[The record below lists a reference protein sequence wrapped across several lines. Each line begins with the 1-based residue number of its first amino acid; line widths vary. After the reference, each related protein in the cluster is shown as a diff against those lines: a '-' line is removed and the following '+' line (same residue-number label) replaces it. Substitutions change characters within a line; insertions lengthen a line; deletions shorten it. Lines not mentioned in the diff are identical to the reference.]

1 MFQSIF
7 APSHC
12 PSCDSELVW
21 ENDLLYC
28 RSTTCGEQQYKV
40 VEHFAKTM
48 KIKGLG
54 PASIR
59 KLGWT
64 CPSEIYLASAD
75 SILAS
80 LGSEKVTNKLMGEIV
95 NSIDAPLE
103 LLLPAFGIPLIGN
116 TATRKLSETVR
127 HITVIDADACERAG
141 LGPKATNNLLE
152 WIENE
157 LPYFQE
163 VLPHSWYFSDTP
175 SFPVVSK
182 GIVCISGR
190 LKSFK
195 SKAEATTALNAA
207 GYDVKSSLTKQVT
220 HLVNEGGNESAKTR
234 QARDTGVTIVTD
246 LISFLEN

>member
-1 MFQSIF
+1 MFQEINF
-7 APSHC
+7 PTNC
-12 PSCDSELVW
+12 PSCDSELQWV
-21 ENDLLYC
+21 NDSLYC
-28 RSTTCGEQQYKV
+28 RNHLCPAQNARA

-54 PASIR
+54 PASIK

-64 CPSEIYLASAD
+64 CPSEIYASTEE

-80 LGSEKVTNKLMGEIV
+80 LGSEKVTSKLMLEIL
-95 NSIDAPLE
+95 NSFDAPLE
-103 LLLPAFGIPLIGN
+103 RLLPAFGIPLIGN
-116 TATRKLSETVR
+116 TATRKLSETIS
-127 HITVIDADACERAG
+127 HISNINADTCERAG
-141 LGPKATNNLLE
+141 LGPKATHNLLE
-152 WIENE
+152 WIEND

-163 VLPHSWYFSDTP
+163 HIPCSWYFSDTP
-175 SFPVVSK
+175 SLPIASK
-182 GIVCISGR
+182 GTVCISGR

-207 GYDVKSSLTKQVT
+207 GYEVKSSLTKQVT
-220 HLVNEGGNESAKTR
+220 HLVNEGGQESAKTR

>member
-28 RSTTCGEQQYKV
+28 RSPICGEQAYKS

-64 CPSEIYLASAD
+64 CPSEIYTSTEE

-80 LGSEKVTNKLMGEIV
+80 LGSEAVTTKLMSEIL
-95 NSIDAPLE
+95 NSFDAPLE
-103 LLLPAFGIPLIGN
+103 RLLPAFGIPLIGN
-116 TATRKLSETVR
+116 TATRKLSETVS
-127 HITVIDADACERAG
+127 HITEINADTCERAG
-141 LGPKATNNLLE
+141 LGPKATHNLLTWLE
-152 WIENE
+152 DN
-157 LPYFQE
+157 LRFYQE
-163 VLPHSWYFSDTP
+163 HIPCTWYFSDKP
-175 SFPVVSK
+175 SYPVVNK
-182 GIVCISGR
+182 GTVCITGR

-195 SKAEATTALNAA
+195 TKAEATEALNAA

-220 HLVNEGGNESAKTR
+220 HLVNEGGAESAKTR
-234 QARDTGVTIVTD
+234 QARDTGVTIVND
-246 LISFLEN
+246 LTSLLEK

>member
-1 MFQSIF
+1 MFQEIL
-7 APSHC
+7 PPTNC
-12 PSCDSELVW
+12 PSCDSTLVW

-28 RSTTCGEQQYKV
+28 RSTTCGEQQYKA

-64 CPSEIYLASAD
+64 CPSEIYLATRE

-80 LGSEKVTNKLMGEIV
+80 LGSEAVTNKLMSEIL
-95 NSIDAPLE
+95 NSFDAPLE
-103 LLLPAFGIPLIGN
+103 RLLPAFGIPLIGN

-141 LGPKATNNLLE
+141 LGPKATTNLLE
-152 WIENE
+152 WMENE

-163 VLPHSWYFSDTP
+163 HLPCTWYFSYTP
-175 SFPVVSK
+175 AYPVTNK
-182 GIVCISGR
+182 GTVCISGR

-220 HLVNEGGNESAKTR
+220 HLINEGGQESAKTR

>member
-1 MFQSIF
+1 M
-7 APSHC
+7 
-12 PSCDSELVW
+12 
-21 ENDLLYC
+21 
-28 RSTTCGEQQYKV
+28 
-40 VEHFAKTM
+40 
-48 KIKGLG
+48 
-54 PASIR
+54 
-59 KLGWT
+59 
-64 CPSEIYLASAD
+64 
-75 SILAS
+75 
-80 LGSEKVTNKLMGEIV
+80 
-95 NSIDAPLE
+95 
-103 LLLPAFGIPLIGN
+103 IGN

-127 HITVIDADACERAG
+127 HITVIDTDACERAG
-141 LGPKATNNLLE
+141 LGPKATNSLLE

-163 VLPHSWYFSDTP
+163 TLPHSWYFSQTV
-175 SFPVVSK
+175 SAPVASK

-207 GYDVKSSLTKQVT
+207 GYEVKSSLTKQVT

>member
-220 HLVNEGGNESAKTR
+220 HLINEGGQESAKTR

>member
-21 ENDLLYC
+21 KNDLLYC
-28 RSTTCGEQQYKV
+28 VSTTCGEQSYKS

-54 PASIR
+54 PASVR

-64 CPSEIYLASAD
+64 CPSEIYRTPRA

-80 LGSEKVTNKLMGEIV
+80 LGSEKVTSKLLGEIV
-95 NSIDAPLE
+95 NSFNAPLE
-103 LLLPAFGIPLIGN
+103 LLLPAFGIPLIGK
-116 TATRKLSETVR
+116 TATLKLSETIS
-127 HITVIDADACERAG
+127 HITEINADTCERAG
-141 LGPKATNNLLE
+141 LGPKATNNLLD

-157 LPYFQE
+157 LEFF
-163 VLPHSWYFSDTP
+163 VDVMPHSWYFSDTP
-175 SFPVVSK
+175 PPAVSK
-182 GIVCISGR
+182 GTVCISGR

-195 SKAEATTALNAA
+195 SKADATTALNAA
-207 GYDVKSSLTKQVT
+207 GYEVKSSLTKQVGF
-220 HLVNEGGNESAKTR
+220 LINEGGAESAKTR
-234 QARDTGVTIVTD
+234 QARDTGVTIITD
-246 LISFLEN
+246 LKSFLEN

>member
-207 GYDVKSSLTKQVT
+207 GYEVKSSLTKQVT
-220 HLVNEGGNESAKTR
+220 HLINEGGQESAKTR

>member
-1 MFQSIF
+1 MFQEIL
-7 APSHC
+7 PPTNC
-12 PSCDSELVW
+12 PSCDSTLVW

-28 RSTTCGEQQYKV
+28 RSTTCGEQQYKA

-64 CPSEIYLASAD
+64 CPSEIYLATRE

-80 LGSEKVTNKLMGEIV
+80 LGSEAVTNKLMSEIL
-95 NSIDAPLE
+95 NSFDAPLE
-103 LLLPAFGIPLIGN
+103 RLLPAFGIPLIGN

-141 LGPKATNNLLE
+141 LGPKATTNLLE
-152 WIENE
+152 WMENE

-163 VLPHSWYFSDTP
+163 HLPCTWYFSYTP
-175 SFPVVSK
+175 AYPVTNK
-182 GIVCISGR
+182 GTVCISGR

>member
-28 RSTTCGEQQYKV
+28 RNTACGEQQYKS

-64 CPSEIYLASAD
+64 CPSEIYTSSQD

-80 LGSEKVTNKLMGEIV
+80 LGSEKVASKLWGEIV
-95 NSIDAPLE
+95 NSFNAPLE
-103 LLLPAFGIPLIGN
+103 LLLPAFGIPLIGK
-116 TATRKLSETVR
+116 TATLKLSETIKSVND
-127 HITVIDADACERAG
+127 INADTCERAG
-141 LGPKATNNLLE
+141 LGPKATSNLLDWVE
-152 WIENE
+152 SD
-157 LPYFQE
+157 LSFFQE
-163 VLPHSWYFSDTP
+163 VMPHSWCYSATSSP
-175 SFPVVSK
+175 AVSK
-182 GIVCISGR
+182 GTVCISGR

-195 SKAEATTALNAA
+195 SKADATTALNTA
-207 GYDVKSSLTKQVT
+207 GYEVKSSLTKQVGF
-220 HLVNEGGNESAKTR
+220 LINEGGMESAKTR
-234 QARDTGVTIVTD
+234 QARDTGVTIVTN
-246 LISFLEN
+246 LKSFLEN